1 MRGPYRGS
9 GTVGPR
15 IISSTRGKLA
25 LIRAAGDLA
34 YAARMRSLGED
45 GPKRELWKQVARA
58 AEAIA
63 QETRLK
69 LPEPD

>member
-1 MRGPYRGS
+1 MEH
-9 GTVGPR
+9 R
-15 IISSTRGKLA
+15 IISSISGKLM

-45 GPKRELWKQVARA
+45 GPKRELWKTVARA

-63 QETRLK
+63 QQTRLT
-69 LPEPD
+69 LPKPD

>member
-1 MRGPYRGS
+1 MEH
-9 GTVGPR
+9 R
-15 IISSTRGKLA
+15 IIHSTRGKLM

-34 YAARMRSLGED
+34 YAARMRSLGVD
-45 GPKRELWKQVARA
+45 GPNGELWKQVARA

-63 QETRLK
+63 QQTRLT